1 MRRFIPTAR
10 AGAKRGFVPPFL
22 PSYPQWRALEDGRE
36 FSPQNLAAQL
46 ITDFT
51 AYNTIERQKFG
62 TFLRGMCLDRERLA
76 DALYEARTRGLTEEA
91 EPGQMEQPA
100 PKKRSGILDAIKGPA
115 GGRSAAPPPPPP
127 RASRRDILARHA
139 LQVWSRSL
147 HETVED
153 TFFVTEVGVSRTSL
167 REVATEVL
175 ATSRRLRL
183 EDAICT
189 SLNAISHIETAEQG
203 AAKATIVAER
213 HINRFVATLGKEP
226 QDVPVAYDA
235 SGIGMEPVA
244 VQQDFVI
251 RWLRTFYE
259 HVQSNAQSA
268 DGLVHNPEQ
277 NLLLGQ
283 IIQSLGTSV
292 AAE

>member
-1 MRRFIPTAR
+1 MQALSPYFIPTDSAQR
-10 AGAKRGFVPPFL
+10 VAERTAMAEQVI
-22 PSYPQWRALEDGRE
+22 SE
-36 FSPQNLAAQL
+36 FEEC
-46 ITDFT
+46 
-51 AYNTIERQKFG
+51 IERQKFG

-76 DALYEARTRGLTEEA
+76 DALYEARTRGLADEA
-91 EPGQMEQPA
+91 ETGQTEQAAAKPR
-100 PKKRSGILDAIKGPA
+100 RSGILDAIKGGARLGA
-115 GGRSAAPPPPPP
+115 GSAPPPPQAP
-127 RASRRDILARHA
+127 RPNRRDILARHA

-153 TFFVTEVGVSRTSL
+153 SFFVSELGVSRTSL
-167 REVATEVL
+167 REVATEVI
-175 ATSRRLRL
+175 ATSRRLHL
-183 EDAICT
+183 EDAIRT

-213 HINRFVATLGKEP
+213 HINRFVATLGTAAEER
-226 QDVPVAYDA
+226 PVAYDA

-251 RWLRTFYE
+251 GWLKAFYA

-292 AAE
+292 TAAE